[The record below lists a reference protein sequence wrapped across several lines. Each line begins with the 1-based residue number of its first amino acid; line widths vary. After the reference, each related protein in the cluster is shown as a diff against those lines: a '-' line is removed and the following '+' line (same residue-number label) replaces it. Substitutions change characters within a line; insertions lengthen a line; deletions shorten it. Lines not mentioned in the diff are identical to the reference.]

1 MKINMD
7 EKVKEFLLT
16 GILAVFIL
24 LLFNAIMSNG
34 VYNNYRTSM
43 FAMENVSKYPKV
55 GKATMVNYFGLARFG
70 DDSYQTALKD
80 GGISKIHHVDTEAK
94 GTIFKKVMTTYVY
107 GE

>member
-1 MKINMD
+1 MD
-7 EKVKEFLLT
+7 EKVKEFLLS
-16 GILAVFIL
+16 GLLAGFML
-24 LLFNAIMSNG
+24 LLFNALMSNG
-34 VYNNYRTSM
+34 IYNNYRTSM

-94 GTIFKKVMTTYVY
+94 GTIFKKVITTYVY